1 MSSLI
6 DPEELSNW
14 SAGRIKKLPPCVE
27 ILQGLPVEVVPGQK
41 VTHVFPVLEQ
51 FTNVV
56 GSMQGGFITAA
67 FDNVFG
73 HLGYLIAAGQQIAS
87 LDISTT
93 YIRPIFPG
101 DELRI
106 TVHLKHRGKTVA
118 YMAGEAVNALGKV
131 IACAHTHLVFFD
143 ESPGRKP

>member
-1 MSSLI
+1 MSGLI
-6 DPEELSNW
+6 DPDELSLLT
-14 SAGRIKKLPPCVE
+14 AARIKRLPPCVE
-27 ILQGLPVEVVPGQK
+27 ILRGLPVEVVPDQR

-51 FTNVV
+51 FTNVT

-87 LDISTT
+87 LNISTT
-93 YIRPIFPG
+93 YTRPVFPG

-106 TVHLKHRGKTVA
+106 TVSLKHRGKTIA
-118 YMAGEAVNALGKV
+118 YMEGEAVNSQGKI
-131 IACAHTHLVFFD
+131 IAYAHTHLVFFD
-143 ESPGRKP
+143 